1 MSQDTTTT
9 TSQTGSLEP
18 MATTAG
24 TELVPV
30 AVPQETTV
38 FTESEFSPAEWGRVG
53 ELAAAVDATDSNLLL
68 SYGSKPQMDVS
79 SVLDTLLREMN
90 TEDADVGGDL
100 LIALSR
106 GMEEAKI
113 REMRDELKAGGSTL
127 AYTFNQIPLIGPW
140 IARQMSAF
148 LYFKHS
154 KDKIIKHFDEIEKQI
169 MVHREKLVKANTK
182 LDMNYEATA
191 NNLEDLKVYIAAGEQ
206 AGQRLVEEANGRLA
220 EARESRD
227 AVVVNQYR
235 DFRANV
241 ESFLTRV
248 VRLHMAY
255 TNAAQNLPQIR
266 QIQETTKIALSDVVD
281 TLLVDM
287 PQMKQAILQLSA
299 LKSIRD
305 ARTASEKRREISRE
319 LRELASNAAS
329 DSYLEAKQSQGA
341 FEEELQ
347 LLERMA
353 TKLKETEQRAREIEA
368 QNQAARK
375 DAHARMQVVVKQL
388 ADVQLQA

>member
-1 MSQDTTTT
+1 MSED
-9 TSQTGSLEP
+9 QTALSEKTNAP
-18 MATTAG
+18 APIATPGTA
-24 TELVPV
+24 LVPV
-30 AVPQETTV
+30 AVPEQMST
-38 FTESEFSPAEWGRVG
+38 FPQQEFSGEEWTRV
-53 ELAAAVDATDSNLLL
+53 EDLAAVVDATDSNLLL
-68 SYGSKPQMDVS
+68 TYGAKPQMNVS
-79 SVLDTLLREMN
+79 SVLDQLLRDMS
-90 TEDADVGGDL
+90 TEEADVGGDL

-113 REMRDELKAGGSTL
+113 REMREELKSGGSTL
-127 AYTFNQIPLIGPW
+127 AYTVNQVPLVGPW
-140 IARQMSAF
+140 FARQMSAF
-148 LYFKHS
+148 LYFKHR
-154 KDKIIKHFDEIEKQI
+154 KDTIIKHFDEIEKQI
-169 MVHREKLVKANTK
+169 MTHRETLVKSNTK

-191 NNLEDLKVYIAAGEQ
+191 NNLNDLKVYIAAGEQ
-206 AGQRLVEEANGRLA
+206 AGLRLVSEANDRL
-220 EARESRD
+220 EAAKQSRD

-255 TNAAQNLPQIR
+255 TNAAQNLPQIQ
-266 QIQETTKIALSDVVD
+266 QIQETTKIALSDVID

-287 PQMKQAILQLSA
+287 PQMKQAVLQLSA

-305 ARTASEKRREISRE
+305 ARAASEKRREISRE
-319 LRELASNAAS
+319 LREIASNASS
-329 DSYLEAKQSQGA
+329 DSYLEAKESQGA

-353 TKLKETEQRAREIEA
+353 TKLKETEQKARDIEA

-375 DAHARMQVVVKQL
+375 DAHIRMQAVVKQL

>member
-1 MSQDTTTT
+1 MSQDTQTTT
-9 TSQTGSLEP
+9 PASTDLEP
-18 MATTAG
+18 MAKPG

-30 AVPQETTV
+30 EVPQEMSL
-38 FTESEFSPAEWGRVG
+38 FKQDDFSADDWARVK
-53 ELAAAVDATDSNLLL
+53 ELSAAVDATDSNLLL
-68 SYGSKPQMDVS
+68 SYGSKPQLEVS
-79 SVLDTLLREMN
+79 SVLDQLLRDMS

-113 REMRDELKAGGSTL
+113 REMRDELTSGGSTL
-127 AYTFNQIPLIGPW
+127 AYTINQIPLIGPW

-148 LYFKHS
+148 LYFKHR
-154 KDKIIKHFDEIEKQI
+154 KDGIIRHFDEIEKQI
-169 MVHREKLVKANTK
+169 MTHREKLVKANTK

-191 NNLEDLKVYIAAGEQ
+191 NNLRDLKVYIAAGEQ
-206 AGQRLVEEANGRLA
+206 AGLRLVDEANVRLDD
-220 EARESRD
+220 ARKSRD

-241 ESFLTRV
+241 HSFLTRV

-255 TNAAQNLPQIR
+255 TNAAQTLPQIR
-266 QIQETTKIALSDVVD
+266 QIQETTKIALSDVID

-287 PQMKQAILQLSA
+287 PQMKQAVLQLSA

-305 ARTASEKRREISRE
+305 ARASSEKRREISRE
-319 LRELASNAAS
+319 LREITSNASAE
-329 DSYLEAKQSQGA
+329 SYLEAKQSQGA

-353 TKLKETEQRAREIEA
+353 AKLKETEEKARMIEA
-368 QNQAARK
+368 QNQTARK
-375 DAHARMQVVVKQL
+375 DAHARMQKVVKQL

>member
-1 MSQDTTTT
+1 MSETTTT
-9 TSQTGSLEP
+9 QS
-18 MATTAG
+18 TA
-24 TELVPV
+24 LVPV
-30 AVPQETTV
+30 TMPQDIALFE
-38 FTESEFSPAEWGRVG
+38 EKEFSPADWGRVG
-53 ELAAAVDATDSNLLL
+53 ELATAVDATDSNLLL
-68 SYGSKPQMDVS
+68 TYGAKPQKEVS
-79 SVLDTLLREMN
+79 SVLDGLLRN
-90 TEDADVGGDL
+90 IRTEDADVGGDL

-106 GMEEAKI
+106 GMEQAKI
-113 REMRDELKAGGSTL
+113 REMRDELKSGGSTL
-127 AYTFNQIPLIGPW
+127 AYSLNQIPVIGPW

-154 KDKIIKHFDEIEKQI
+154 KDGIIKHFDEIEKQI
-169 MVHREKLVKANTK
+169 MTHREDLVKANTSMD
-182 LDMNYEATA
+182 LNYEATA
-191 NNLEDLKVYIAAGEQ
+191 NNLQDLKVYIAAGEQ
-206 AGQRLVEEANGRLA
+206 AGLRLVDEANTRLE

-255 TNAAQNLPQIR
+255 TQAAQNLPQIR
-266 QIQETTKIALSDVVD
+266 QIQETTKIALSDVID
-281 TLLVDM
+281 TLLVDL

-305 ARTASEKRREISRE
+305 ARASSEKRREISRE
-319 LRELASNAAS
+319 LREIASNAAS
-329 DSYLEAKQSQGA
+329 DSYLEAKESQGA

-353 TKLKETEQRAREIEA
+353 SKLKDTESRAREIEA
-368 QNQAARK
+368 QNQEARK
-375 DAHARMQVVVKQL
+375 DAHARMQEVVKQL

>member
-1 MSQDTTTT
+1 MTNETTTT
-9 TSQTGSLEP
+9 KPETADLQPMTSTS
-18 MATTAG
+18 TD
-24 TELVPV
+24 LVPV
-30 AVPQETTV
+30 SVPVDMTIFAQD
-38 FTESEFSPAEWGRVG
+38 EFAANDWARVE
-53 ELAAAVDATDSNLLL
+53 ELAKAVDATDSNLLL
-68 SYGSKPQMDVS
+68 SYGAKPQKDVS
-79 SVLDTLLREMN
+79 AVLDQLLREMR

-127 AYTFNQIPLIGPW
+127 AYTINQIPLIGPW

-148 LYFKHS
+148 LYFKHR
-154 KDKIIKHFDEIEKQI
+154 KDGIIKHFDEIERQI
-169 MVHREKLVKANTK
+169 MTHREKLVKANTS

-191 NNLEDLKVYIAAGEQ
+191 DNLKDLKIYIAAGEQ
-206 AGQRLVEEANGRLA
+206 AGLRLVEEANTRLE
-220 EARESRD
+220 EARDSRD

-266 QIQETTKIALSDVVD
+266 QIQETTKIALSDVID

-305 ARTASEKRREISRE
+305 ARASSEKRREISRE
-319 LRELASNAAS
+319 LREIASNASS

-353 TKLKETEQRAREIEA
+353 SKLAETEAHAREIEA
-368 QNQAARK
+368 QNSKARK
-375 DAHARMQVVVKQL
+375 DAHARMQVVVKEL
-388 ADVQLQA
+388 ADIQLQA

>member
-1 MSQDTTTT
+1 MSQDISA
-9 TSQTGSLEP
+9 TSTS
-18 MATTAG
+18 TG

-30 AVPQETTV
+30 TLPQDMVV
-38 FTESEFSPAEWGRVG
+38 FGEGEFSPADWQRVG
-53 ELAAAVDATDSNLLL
+53 ELAQAVDATDSNLLL
-68 SYGSKPQMDVS
+68 TYGAKPQRDVS
-79 SVLDTLLREMN
+79 SVLDQLLREMR
-90 TEDADVGGDL
+90 TEDADIGGDL

-113 REMRDELKAGGSTL
+113 REMREELKSGGSSL
-127 AYTFNQIPLIGPW
+127 AYTLNQIPLIGPW

-148 LYFKHS
+148 LYFKHRR
-154 KDKIIKHFDEIEKQI
+154 DNIIKHFDEIEKQI
-169 MVHREKLVKANTK
+169 LSHRESLVKANTT

-191 NNLEDLKVYIAAGEQ
+191 SNLQDLKVYIAAGEQ
-206 AGQRLVEEANGRLA
+206 AGKRLVEEANVRLE
-220 EARESRD
+220 EARSSRD

-266 QIQETTKIALSDVVD
+266 QIQETTKIALSDVID

-305 ARTASEKRREISRE
+305 ARAASEKRREISRE
-319 LRELASNAAS
+319 LREIASNASA
-329 DSYLEAKQSQGA
+329 DSYIEAKESQGA

-353 TKLKETEQRAREIEA
+353 SKLQETEQKAREIEA
-368 QNQAARK
+368 QNQTARK